1 MQVSPS
7 NESSAGTGRT
17 LASVASELVKVV
29 VVELLRRPESSW
41 LSQLALKFGTEW
53 PGNQAIGSLLVQA
66 KANQ

>member
-7 NESSAGTGRT
+7 NESSADTGRT
-17 LASVASELVKVV
+17 LASVASELVEVV
-29 VVELLRRPESSW
+29 VAELLGPESSW

-53 PGNQAIGSLLVQA
+53 PGNQAIGSLPVQA